1 MSWLGE
7 RLGGSI
13 RGRLLLFLFGGLGG
27 LMLVLFLLLDFSI
40 DRQIYGRLDNR
51 LLARAHGIAVLLESH
66 PASEALAELQRIS
79 PEYAGGGHTD
89 FLQVWDSGGHTLLSS
104 ASNAAATL
112 QVPPQVVPANAP
124 LFYDLH
130 LPDGHH
136 GRAVALRLAFSG
148 SGGEVTLV
156 VAEEREQIDLL
167 ERQIHMVL
175 LSGIAGTALLAALLA
190 FLAVRGGLRPLLTFR
205 ADAESAAAPR
215 GETLPTEGM
224 PRELMPFA
232 LALNRA
238 FQQLHAALARE
249 RRFARDVAHE
259 LRTPLA
265 EVRMALELAQRET
278 AESVPLQGA
287 LVSLERMRRCV
298 DALLAL
304 SRYESGM
311 DRALMEPLDL
321 VELLRKACAAAP
333 TMQRTVTMD
342 VELPREYWVV
352 SDVALLERIVDNLLQ
367 NALEYAPEGSRVQL
381 LLEIL
386 PDGARLRIGNEAP
399 ELERQD
405 LARMGE
411 RFWRKSPTRDSSRH
425 GGLGL
430 ALSQTLAEVLGL
442 RLNFE
447 LKHGVFWAVL
457 APLRD
462 IDSLDAEVS

>member
-1 MSWLGE
+1 MSWPAE
-7 RLGGSI
+7 RLRGSI
-13 RGRLLLFLFGGLGG
+13 RGRLLLFLFGGLGA

-40 DRQIYGRLDNR
+40 DRQIYGRLDHR
-51 LLARAHGIAVLLESH
+51 LLARAHRVVALLESH
-66 PASEALAELQRIS
+66 PAGEALAELQRIS

-89 FLQVWDSGGHTLLSS
+89 FLQIWGSGGRTVLSS

-112 QVPPQVVPANAP
+112 QRPPHAVPANAP
-124 LFYDLH
+124 FFYDLH

-136 GRAVALRLAFSG
+136 GRAVALRLAFPG
-148 SGGEVTLV
+148 SRGEATLV

-167 ERQIHMVL
+167 ERQIHIVL

-205 ADAESAAAPR
+205 ADAEAAMGPR
-215 GETLPTEGM
+215 AETLPTEGM

-238 FQQLHAALARE
+238 FQQLHATLARE

-265 EVRMALELAQRET
+265 EVRMALDLAQRDVVD
-278 AESVPLQGA
+278 SVPLQGA
-287 LVSLERMRRCV
+287 VVSIERMRRCV

-321 VELLRKACAAAP
+321 VELLRKACTAAP
-333 TMQRTVTMD
+333 TMPRAVSLD
-342 VELPREYWVV
+342 IKLPDEYWVV
-352 SDVALLERIVDNLLQ
+352 SDAALLERIVDNLLQ
-367 NALEYAPEGSRVQL
+367 NALEYAPERSRVQL
-381 LLEIL
+381 LLE
-386 PDGARLRIGNEAP
+386 PMPGGARLRIGNDAP
-399 ELERQD
+399 ELEPQD

-411 RFWRKSPTRDSSRH
+411 RFWRKSPERDSSRH

-442 RLNFE
+442 QLNFE
-447 LKHGVFWAVL
+447 LEHGVFWAVL
-457 APLRD
+457 TPLRD
-462 IDSLDAEVS
+462 IDSLDGEVS